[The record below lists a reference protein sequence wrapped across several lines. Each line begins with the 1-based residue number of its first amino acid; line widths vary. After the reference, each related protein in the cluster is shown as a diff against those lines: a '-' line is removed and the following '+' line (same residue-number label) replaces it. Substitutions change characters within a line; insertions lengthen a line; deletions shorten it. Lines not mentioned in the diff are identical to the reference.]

1 MLEKIFASQNRYVVI
16 AVIVFSMGLAL
27 VFANRTVLY
36 PLLTVIGREFSITS
50 TQLGIVTSGY
60 FLFYVAVQI
69 PAGVLGDRFGLKQ
82 ALVITYIL
90 AGIGLLAIGIFAHS
104 YTSLLLTTILYGGG
118 AGAYYPLSYSLAMEM
133 VSSQIRGLTN
143 ALINTGSAV
152 GLVLGLIMAGPF
164 YQVTGDWRAVFSF
177 LAVPTLLLALVFA
190 LFLRPQKPN
199 NRAET
204 NLIVSIVKEKD
215 FLLIYIANFAS
226 LFAFWNVVSWGPA
239 FFETERG
246 MSLGAAGFYT
256 ATISLGG
263 IPASLLFA
271 RLSDRLGRKRIA
283 AAMLPVAALTLILI
297 SQVRSNLWL
306 IFALVLYGAMG
317 KLAWE
322 PIAVSWVGDLVAE
335 SYPGSMGSALS
346 LFGTIGMSSAIIG
359 PVVAGWIRDLTGSLQ
374 GSFYLSAALLI
385 LGAFCMLAPREAP
398 GATEPGSVPTIR

>member
-16 AVIVFSMGLAL
+16 AVIVFSMGLTL

-82 ALVITYIL
+82 ALVITYVL
-90 AGIGLLAIGIFAHS
+90 AGIGLLAIGIFANS

-118 AGAYYPLSYSLAMEM
+118 AGAYYPLSYSLAMGM
-133 VSSQIRGLTN
+133 VSNQIRGLTN

-164 YQVTGDWRAVFSF
+164 YQATGDWRTVFSF

-199 NRAET
+199 HTET
-204 NLIVSIVKEKD
+204 NLIASIVKEKD
-215 FLLIYIANFAS
+215 FLFIYIANFAS
-226 LFAFWNVVSWGPA
+226 LFAFWNIVSWGPA

-246 MSLGAAGFYT
+246 MNLGAAGFYT
-256 ATISLGG
+256 ATISVGG

-306 IFALVLYGAMG
+306 IIALVLYGAMG

-322 PIAVSWVGDLVAE
+322 PIAVSWIGDLVAE

-359 PVVAGWIRDLTGSLQ
+359 PVIAGWIRDLTGSLQ

-385 LGAFCMLAPREAP
+385 LGAFCMLAPREAA
-398 GATEPGSVPTIR
+398 GATEAGSVPTIR